1 MISDMLVGT
10 LRAMR
15 FVIAL
20 LPIAAAAPAQAQLPA
35 WLTLPDWRQ
44 RIEIVQQ
51 AEGMGAI
58 RLEPELST
66 SVSLFDLL
74 LSTPHRA
81 DNLAISRNFYF
92 DEDRKLRMVRL
103 VPATLSTANCAALL
117 AAVETALG
125 PPDGKGD
132 QGLLLFVIRTFSWL
146 EVGNGRAYGWV
157 QFESDT
163 VSEGRRPCYLQV
175 DPR

>member
-1 MISDMLVGT
+1 
-10 LRAMR
+10 LRALR
-15 FVIAL
+15 TGAVGAL
-20 LPIAAAAPAQAQLPA
+20 LIASGASAHAELPA
-35 WLTLPDWRQ
+35 WLALPDWRQ
-44 RIEIVQQ
+44 GVEIVQSS
-51 AEGMGAI
+51 EGPGAI

-66 SVSLFDLL
+66 SAGLFDLL
-74 LSTPHRA
+74 LSTPHRV
-81 DNLAISRNFYF
+81 DSLAISRNFYF

-103 VPATLSTANCAALL
+103 VPTTLSTANCAAML

-125 PPDGKGD
+125 SPDGKGD
-132 QGLLLFVIRTFSWL
+132 QRLLLFVVRTFSWL